1 MQIETNNYCF
11 WSEFPSKWVFSND
24 SSFPRYHEMKT
35 LDSITPYKD
44 LLEQREVIGFT
55 DIMRFF
61 ISRFENNCQP
71 SFVKSLASFSPV
83 SV

>member
-1 MQIETNNYCF
+1 
-11 WSEFPSKWVFSND
+11 
-24 SSFPRYHEMKT
+24 MKT